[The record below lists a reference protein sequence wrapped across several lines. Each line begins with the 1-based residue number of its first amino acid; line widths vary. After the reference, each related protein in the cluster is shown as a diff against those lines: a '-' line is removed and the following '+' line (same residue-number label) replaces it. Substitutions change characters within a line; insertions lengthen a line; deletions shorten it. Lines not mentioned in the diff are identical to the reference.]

1 MILTGA
7 NWSEANPQTTAV
19 LLGYEAEAGPVQER
33 MRALAGRR
41 GFDQLTAVKG
51 KRFFSVYHQFYNSPY
66 HFVALQAFAKWFY
79 PEDFEDVDPVA
90 NFRALHDSFLPID
103 YSGMFWAALH

>member
-19 LLGYEAEAGPVQER
+19 LLGYEARPEHVQER

-41 GFDQLTAVKG
+41 GFDQLKAVKD
-51 KRFFSVYHQFYNSPY
+51 KRFYSVYHQFYNSPY

-79 PEDFEDVDPVA
+79 PDEFADVDPVG
-90 NFRALHDSFLPID
+90 NFRALHDSFLPVD
-103 YSGMFWAALH
+103 YSGVFWSALN